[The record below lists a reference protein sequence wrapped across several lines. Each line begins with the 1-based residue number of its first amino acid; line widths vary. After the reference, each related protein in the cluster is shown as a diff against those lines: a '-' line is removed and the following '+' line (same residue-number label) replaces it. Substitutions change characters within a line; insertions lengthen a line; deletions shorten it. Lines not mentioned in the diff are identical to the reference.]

1 LTGSGRFL
9 GPWERDVE
17 QGEDLPLDRGQLVQD
32 DAAGGVGQVEAEGG
46 EDGAGGGP
54 GGAAFG
60 QDAGQGDVRAQGGAQ
75 LGFDQPED
83 Q

>member
-1 LTGSGRFL
+1 
-9 GPWERDVE
+9 
-17 QGEDLPLDRGQLVQD
+17 
-32 DAAGGVGQVEAEGG
+32 VEAVEGG